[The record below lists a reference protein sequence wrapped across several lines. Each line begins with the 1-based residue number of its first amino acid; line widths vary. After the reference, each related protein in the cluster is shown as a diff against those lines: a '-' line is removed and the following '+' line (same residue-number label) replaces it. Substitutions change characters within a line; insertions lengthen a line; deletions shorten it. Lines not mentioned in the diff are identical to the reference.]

1 MTRLRLIRLVQLGVF
16 LATTACALSVRSQS
30 SDGSSL
36 ADRIRD
42 LRRGSSADSA
52 GAMDDPNATTPV
64 QSDQPSPRP
73 RAATSAGQTG
83 LPQINAKSLIPSNL
97 FGRPSA
103 SPSESKEPQ
112 PMPKRGPMAAAKKA
126 LPTTASPSNSPEPS
140 HRYVASDPSST
151 SLGQTMKPITVA
163 EKPAAAQPP
172 VAVPSPLS
180 VRSSPEQRT
189 PLNFDPEALRN
200 DLAGAFPAP
209 ADKQQS
215 ASSNKAS
222 AATSPK
228 HNDPVSATA
237 PTAPVA
243 ENQPVPQPANRGHY
257 ELSPSPSSSHDA
269 TVESHQPFP
278 TVGDLLGHRASP
290 SSKTAGPS
298 EAPAAANDADTRE
311 SGTKAF
317 QTSAKPRSS
326 PSVRPGPVTMT
337 PVKSSETAAGHFNGT
352 AKQPLGDVSP
362 DAASGV
368 LVTNRT
374 PVIATEMEGPKQIT
388 IGREASYHL
397 SLRND
402 GAAAAEDF
410 VATIRIPEGV
420 EVVNTSAT
428 RGIVRQPQGGESKT
442 CGALEW
448 QVQRLDPQ
456 AAETLTLRLI
466 PHESRPLELGVTWT
480 HAPVGAHAVV
490 EVQEPLLK
498 MQIAGPDEVLFGK
511 SQVYRL
517 MLNNPGTGI
526 AENVK
531 VELQPLGGNP
541 GSTTSHR
548 VGDLAPG
555 ASKSIEV
562 ELTAR
567 EAGKLS
573 VKAVA
578 SAEGGL
584 TTDASKD
591 LFCRKP
597 ELEVD
602 WRGPSTQY
610 AGTAAN
616 YFFRVRNP
624 GTATAE
630 DVAVHVSLPEGA
642 EFVSASDGQTYDSEH
657 GEVLWRVGSLRPGDD
672 CYMELKCTVHTPG
685 ENQLKVA
692 AATAA
697 GDLTDNKVAT
707 TNVVAL
713 ADLKLDVSDPPG
725 PIPVGQEATYEI
737 HVVNRGNNAAQDVG
751 VVALFSDGLEPEAVE
766 GGQYTVADGR
776 VSFRAVDKIAAG
788 QTISLRVHARAMKPG
803 THVFR
808 AEVLCKDLEI
818 KLAAE
823 ETTRFYQDEIVRDDP
838 QSSQPKLGTGHTE
851 TVR

>member
-16 LATTACALSVRSQS
+16 LATTACALNARSQS

-42 LRRGSSADSA
+42 LRRGSNSSDSA
-52 GAMDDPNATTPV
+52 GAVDDPTATTPV
-64 QSDQPSPRP
+64 QTDEPSPRP
-73 RAATSAGQTG
+73 RAAASAGQTG

-112 PMPKRGPMAAAKKA
+112 PMPKRGPMAAVKKA
-126 LPTTASPSNSPEPS
+126 SPTTASPSSSPESS

-151 SLGQTMKPITVA
+151 SPAKTMKPITVA
-163 EKPAAAQPP
+163 EKPAAAQPIATP
-172 VAVPSPLS
+172 APLS

-215 ASSNKAS
+215 ASSSKAS
-222 AATSPK
+222 TAASPK
-228 HNDPVSATA
+228 HNDSASATA
-237 PTAPVA
+237 PTEPAA
-243 ENQPVPQPANRGHY
+243 DNQPVPQPASRGHY
-257 ELSPSPSSSHDA
+257 EVTPSPSSHDA
-269 TVESHQPFP
+269 TIESHQPFP
-278 TVGDLLGHRASP
+278 TVGDLLGHRAGF
-290 SSKTAGPS
+290 SSKTAAPS
-298 EAPAAANDADTRE
+298 EAPAAVNDADTRE

-317 QTSAKPRSS
+317 QTSSKPRSS
-326 PSVRPGPVTMT
+326 PSVRPGPVTVT
-337 PVKSSETAAGHFNGT
+337 PVKSSETAAGHFNST
-352 AKQPLGDVSP
+352 AKQPLGDASP

-402 GAAAAEDF
+402 GAAAADDF
-410 VATIRIPEGV
+410 VATIRIPDGV

-442 CGALEW
+442 SGALEW

-466 PHESRPLELGVTWT
+466 PHESRPIELGVTWT
-480 HAPVGAHAVV
+480 HAPVGSHAVV

-541 GSTTSHR
+541 ASATSHR

-578 SAEGGL
+578 TAEGGL

-630 DVAVHVSLPEGA
+630 EVAVHVSLPEGA
-642 EFVSASDGQTYDSEH
+642 EFVSTATGRPTIRSTAKSSGASVRSD
-657 GEVLWRVGSLRPGDD
+657 RV
-672 CYMELKCTVHTPG
+672 TT
-685 ENQLKVA
+685 
-692 AATAA
+692 ATW
-697 GDLTDNKVAT
+697 NSSVP
-707 TNVVAL
+707 
-713 ADLKLDVSDPPG
+713 S
-725 PIPVGQEATYEI
+725 I
-737 HVVNRGNNAAQDVG
+737 R
-751 VVALFSDGLEPEAVE
+751 
-766 GGQYTVADGR
+766 
-776 VSFRAVDKIAAG
+776 RAKIN
-788 QTISLRVHARAMKPG
+788 
-803 THVFR
+803 
-808 AEVLCKDLEI
+808 
-818 KLAAE
+818 
-823 ETTRFYQDEIVRDDP
+823 
-838 QSSQPKLGTGHTE
+838 
-851 TVR
+851 